1 MAFSRGWKYYHAPDN
16 KPINGRIQ
24 KVIPGFPD
32 LVLVKENRLIFA
44 ELKKEIGR
52 TTPEQDAWLAALKE
66 TGAEVYVWR
75 PSQLPEVIQILQKKI
90 ESTTRY

>member
-1 MAFSRGWKYYHAPDN
+1 LAFSRGWKYYHAPDN

>member
-1 MAFSRGWKYYHAPDN
+1 LAFSRGWKYYHAPDN

-32 LVLVKENRLIFA
+32 LVMVKDNRLIFA
-44 ELKKEIGR
+44 ELKKEVGR
-52 TTPEQDAWLAALKE
+52 TTPEQDSWLAALKV

-75 PSQLPEVIQILQKKI
+75 PSQLPEVVQILQKKP
-90 ESTTRY
+90 E